1 MSKNL
6 KWTICLGGLIAPW
19 LLAPA
24 SLPAVAAGLTL
35 DTVVTLPLLPNGNQ
49 AVLRAFDISWV
60 DPTLHTYALAASG
73 LFCTNTAGATACDAT
88 AIGPASMPGVVTID
102 TQTKA
107 AKLQS
112 CWR

>member
-49 AVLRAFDISWV
+49 AVLTR
-60 DPTLHTYALAASG
+60 LHQLRG
-73 LFCTNTAGATACDAT
+73 LGGAKVLKSL
-88 AIGPASMPGVVTID
+88 GHSPKG
-102 TQTKA
+102 
-107 AKLQS
+107 
-112 CWR
+112 RHYRG